1 MTNTEKRFSLNLI
14 THFIPTLDFL
24 AKNTIAYHIFVVDRF
39 EDDLDISLKQAR
51 LGEVVSLKAERLALG
66 GVGLAVGP
74 SLCARS
80 LKNKYH
86 EKYFDLSNF

>member
-1 MTNTEKRFSLNLI
+1 MTNTEKRFSCNRI
-14 THFIPTLDFL
+14 THFIPTREFS
-24 AKNTIAYHIFVVDRF
+24 ANKVAYHIFVVDRF

-86 EKYFDLSNF
+86 EKYFDLSNIG